1 MENRP
6 MDRVGGEEGQ
16 GRCMERVTQKF
27 TIACVKQNL
36 LYDVGNSN
44 RGSQQAEGGCREGD
58 GSGIWGR
65 DNMGIPMA
73 DSC

>member
-44 RGSQQAEGGCREGD
+44 GGSATG
-58 GSGIWGR
+58 
-65 DNMGIPMA
+65 
-73 DSC
+73 